1 MSQIHDSSKET
12 VLFDEH
18 GVMVTDSH
26 VRTQKKTY
34 ALSGSAFSR
43 TRSSEGLEVDP
54 VETARLRRRLLP
66 WGLAAGLLLCG
77 WAGFQ
82 FGDTVQA
89 QYFLIDGRNLSP
101 VAGGAIAAGLAAIIS
116 GIALTG
122 LLLCARV
129 QRRYRL
135 YHVYLDTRAGR
146 REIAQ
151 SRNEARI
158 IAIAAALDK
167 AIARLSVA
175 STEPPASGS
184 RSAHS
189 HSSAESFATSSSQP
203 AA

>member
-1 MSQIHDSSKET
+1 MSLHHDTSNET
-12 VLFDEH
+12 VHYDEH
-18 GVMVTDSH
+18 GVMITDSH

-54 VETARLRRRLLP
+54 EETARLRRRILP
-66 WGLAAGLLLCG
+66 WALGAGLLLCSA
-77 WAGFQ
+77 AGLG

-89 QYFLIDGRNLSP
+89 QYYLNDGREIGLRS
-101 VAGGAIAAGLAAIIS
+101 AQAIAFGIATGVF
-116 GIALTG
+116 GIALVG

-129 QRRYRL
+129 QRKYKL
-135 YHVYLDTRAGR
+135 YHVYLNTRSGR

-158 IAIAAALDK
+158 TAIAAALDK

-175 STEPPASGS
+175 STEPPMSAS
-184 RSAHS
+184 R
-189 HSSAESFATSSSQP
+189 SAESFASSSQP